1 MLTYCDYWVDL
12 ARRQG
17 ALVVLEYL
25 AELIPVLTK
34 DRRRVLLMGDFNIN
48 LMNLHSHEP
57 TQNFLN
63 ILTSS
68 FFAPA
73 INCPTRVTEETNGVS
88 SAPSNHNK
96 KNRLINEN
104 LIQQFTMALKECDWA
119 DTRLAIKNG
128 NTAVAYDRFIGNY
141 TEIYNK
147 IFIPVF

>member
-73 INCPTRVTEETNGVS
+73 INCPTRVTEET
-88 SAPSNHNK
+88 AT
-96 KNRLINEN
+96 L
-104 LIQQFTMALKECDWA
+104 
-119 DTRLAIKNG
+119 
-128 NTAVAYDRFIGNY
+128 
-141 TEIYNK
+141 IYN
-147 IFIPVF
+147 IFTKFYQEVYMTLLL